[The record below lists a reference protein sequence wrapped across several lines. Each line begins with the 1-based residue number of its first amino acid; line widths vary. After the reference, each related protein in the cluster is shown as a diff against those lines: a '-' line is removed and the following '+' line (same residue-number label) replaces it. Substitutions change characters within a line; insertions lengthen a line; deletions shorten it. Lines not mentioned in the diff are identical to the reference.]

1 MKRACRLWAGKLAG
15 LMAAVSDRLVA
26 GLPPSP
32 VWLAGL
38 VFAFGLPVVS
48 AFGQDVYRQT
58 VVVTAAATPVQLGSA
73 SRTLTVITRDR
84 IDALPALSVADVLRL
99 AASVDVRARGER
111 GVQSDFAVRGAG
123 FGQMLVLVD
132 GVRLN
137 DPQSGHHNGD
147 IPVPLDAVERIE
159 VLYGPG
165 ASLFGADAFGGTV
178 NVITRKAASS
188 SAALVAGSNELVSA
202 RGQWGSGPGPV
213 RHVLSASADRSG
225 GFMYDRDFATALFR
239 SQSSWG
245 DRTQVAASW
254 LRKEF
259 GANNFYGGN
268 APSREWTSQTL
279 LSLRHRIGVAA
290 GWTLAAVGS
299 YRSHGDRFIFNQTR
313 PELSDNRHRTHTTI
327 GTFTATR
334 RAAADATV
342 TLGAEGGQDWIRS
355 TNLGDHELSRA
366 SAFAEWRQPIGRSLN
381 VDASLRFDLY
391 DEFGAA
397 WNPSIGAGWWAAPR
411 VRLRA
416 SVARAFRVP
425 TFTER
430 YYSDP
435 ANLARADVGPETAWA
450 GEGAA
455 DVFLPA
461 GWVARAAIF
470 RRADEDVI
478 DWLRP
483 DPTVRWQTYNVR
495 DVDTVGVEL
504 GLSRSL
510 PRGGFL
516 EAGFTGLDVSAPS
529 VTQLSKYAL
538 DYAPHSLTAAVGL
551 PRLGRVRVTPRLEY
565 RDRRRPRSQPSG
577 VVALSSA
584 DYVLLDARVSVALVP
599 KVELMV
605 DGSNLFDV
613 AYQEVAGVPMPGAK
627 LAVMLVVK

>member
-1 MKRACRLWAGKLAG
+1 MLLFALG
-15 LMAAVSDRLVA
+15 LHAV
-26 GLPPSP
+26 P
-32 VWLAGL
+32 VH
-38 VFAFGLPVVS
+38 
-48 AFGQDVYRQT
+48 GQDVYRQT

-111 GVQSDFAVRGAG
+111 GVQTDFAVRGSG

-178 NVITRKAASS
+178 NVITRRTAAP
-188 SAALVAGSNELVSA
+188 SATLVAGGNGLVGA
-202 RGQWGSGPGPV
+202 RGQWGSGAGPV
-213 RHVLSASADRSG
+213 RHVLTASADRSG
-225 GFMYDRDFATALFR
+225 GFMYDRDFATASFR
-239 SQSSWG
+239 TQSSWG
-245 DRTQVAASW
+245 DRTQLAASW

-268 APSREWTSQTL
+268 APSREWTNQTL
-279 LSLRHRIGVAA
+279 VTLQHRVGEAA
-290 GWTLAAVGS
+290 GWTFAGVGS
-299 YRSHGDRFIFNQTR
+299 YRTHGDRFVFNQTR
-313 PELSDNRHRTHTTI
+313 PELSDNRHRTHAAI
-327 GTFTATR
+327 GTLKASR
-334 RAAADATV
+334 RASTGGTV
-342 TLGAEGGQDWIRS
+342 TLGAEAGQDWIRS
-355 TNLGDHELSRA
+355 TNLRDHELSRV
-366 SAFAEWRQPIGRSLN
+366 SAFGEWRQPLGPSFD
-381 VDASLRFDLY
+381 VDASLRLDRY
-391 DEFGAA
+391 EQFGAA
-397 WNPSIGAGWWAAPR
+397 WNPSMGVGWWATSR

-435 ANLARADVGPETAWA
+435 ANLARAEVGPETAWA
-450 GEGAA
+450 GEGGA
-455 DVFLPA
+455 DLFLP
-461 GWVARAAIF
+461 GQWVARAAFF
-470 RRADEDVI
+470 RRADQDVI

-483 DPTVRWQTYNVR
+483 DTSVRWQTFNVR
-495 DVDTVGVEL
+495 NVDTVGVEL
-504 GLSRSL
+504 ALSRTL
-510 PRGGFL
+510 PRGGFV
-516 EAGFTGLDVSAPS
+516 EASFTGLDVSAPS

-538 DYAPHSLTAAVGL
+538 DYAPRSVTASVAL
-551 PRLGRVRVTPRLEY
+551 PRLGRVRVAPRLEY
-565 RDRRRPRSQPSG
+565 RDRRRPRLQPSG
-577 VVALSSA
+577 AVALSSA
-584 DYVLLDARVSVALVP
+584 DYVLLDARVAVGVSRRLELV
-599 KVELMV
+599 L

-627 LAVMLVVK
+627 LGVMLVVR